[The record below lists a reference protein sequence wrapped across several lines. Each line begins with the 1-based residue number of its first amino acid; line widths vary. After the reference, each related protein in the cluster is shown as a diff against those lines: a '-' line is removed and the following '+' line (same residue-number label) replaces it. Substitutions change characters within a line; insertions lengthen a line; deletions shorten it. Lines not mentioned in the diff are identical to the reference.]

1 MLRSRVLRRARNRRA
16 CGGESRPAWD
26 TWRGR
31 VLRKIAANLCRNRW
45 WAAEWSERSAGA
57 VQSGPRAQGASILVS
72 MVIRLRS
79 RNCDKGWKA
88 TRREHRCH
96 GAVTGRF
103 RRELGPVPEG
113 RTRRLPQGTPESL
126 PNQPCQSRLSPVHIP
141 HGKLAEQEGVRD
153 RRRGWNDVLSGVGVL
168 LERWESPDIAIS
180 KVHRDFAEH
189 LAAAIGSA
197 KHESSWLE
205 IYGIRAGLC
214 LNGARSNIKVDS
226 DRT

>member
-1 MLRSRVLRRARNRRA
+1 
-16 CGGESRPAWD
+16 
-26 TWRGR
+26 
-31 VLRKIAANLCRNRW
+31 
-45 WAAEWSERSAGA
+45 
-57 VQSGPRAQGASILVS
+57 

-88 TRREHRCH
+88 TRREHRYH
-96 GAVTGRF
+96 RAVTGGF
-103 RRELGPVPEG
+103 RRELAVGSRGAHKAPPSG
-113 RTRRLPQGTPESL
+113 HPGSL
-126 PNQPCQSRLSPVHIP
+126 PNHATRLSPVHIP

-153 RRRGWNDVLSGVGVL
+153 RRRGWNYVLSGVGVL
-168 LERWESPDIAIS
+168 LERWESPDIAVTE
-180 KVHRDFAEH
+180 VHRDFAEH

-214 LNGARSNIKVDS
+214 LDGARSNVKVDS